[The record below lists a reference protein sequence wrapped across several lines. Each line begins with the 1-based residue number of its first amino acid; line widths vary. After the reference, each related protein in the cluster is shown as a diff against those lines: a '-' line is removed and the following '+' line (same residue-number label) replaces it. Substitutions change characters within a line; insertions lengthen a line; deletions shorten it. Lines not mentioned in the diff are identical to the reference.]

1 MKIKNNVSLRDKHT
15 LHCEC
20 YAETF
25 IDIDEE
31 DDLILL
37 DRNFS
42 EIYKKAFFIGEGS
55 DILITKNSLP
65 LVIHCDINFIKILEE
80 DLNNVIVCAGGGTKW
95 DDLVD
100 YCVNNN
106 WWGVENLSG
115 IPSSCAVAPIQNI
128 GAYGAEFSEVAY
140 RIYGYNFETHK
151 FEIFT
156 PNDLSFSY
164 RKSKLQQ
171 MPEIFITKIE
181 ILLNKN
187 PQPNL
192 SYKDLKNKFLDKNP
206 SLKEIRNTVLEIRDN
221 KIPNPDKIGN
231 AGSFFKNPI
240 CSKNELEIL
249 TKKFPDICFF
259 QYSDDKF
266 KISAAWLIEKAG
278 WKGYR
283 EGDAGVS
290 TSHSLILVNYGNA
303 TGQDILN
310 LANKIIDSVKNIFD
324 IKLEPEVKIL

>member
-1 MKIKNNVSLRDKHT
+1 MMGEMVKYFR
-15 LHCEC
+15 ER
-20 YAETF
+20 

-65 LVIHCDINFIKILEE
+65 LVIHCNINFIKIVEE
-80 DLNNVIVCAGGGTKW
+80 DLNKVIVSAGGGTKW

-128 GAYGAEFSEVAY
+128 GAYGAEFAEVAY

-181 ILLNKN
+181 ILLNK
-187 PQPNL
+187 
-192 SYKDLKNKFLDKNP
+192 
-206 SLKEIRNTVLEIRDN
+206 
-221 KIPNPDKIGN
+221 
-231 AGSFFKNPI
+231 
-240 CSKNELEIL
+240 
-249 TKKFPDICFF
+249 
-259 QYSDDKF
+259 
-266 KISAAWLIEKAG
+266 
-278 WKGYR
+278 
-283 EGDAGVS
+283 
-290 TSHSLILVNYGNA
+290 
-303 TGQDILN
+303 
-310 LANKIIDSVKNIFD
+310 SVKALNNLGYNYYEGFTKRRD
-324 IKLEPEVKIL
+324 GKWP